1 MAEPSPSARADT
13 TVGRNLNEV
22 RARVAAAARRAS
34 RDPFSVEI
42 VAVTKQVDS
51 ATTAACL
58 RQGLLDLGEARVDA
72 LEEKAQAL
80 SACHPRPRWHFVGH
94 LQRNKARRVAAL
106 AHTLHSLDS
115 LALLNA
121 LGRLSE
127 ELGRSL
133 ACFIELRLTGESAK
147 TGLDPRELHELVS
160 ASAAH
165 PRLSLRGLMT
175 MAPLVE
181 GDELGRVTAARAT
194 FRELR
199 RIANE
204 LERNPLLA
212 PRFQDGRVRTSMGMS
227 DDFEIAIEEGSD
239 CVRIGGALF
248 AGLDDERN
256 AA

>member
-1 MAEPSPSARADT
+1 MADPSPSAHAAT
-13 TVGRNLNEV
+13 TVGRNLSEV
-22 RARVAAAARRAS
+22 RARVEAAARRAR
-34 RDPFSVEI
+34 RDPKAVEI

-51 ATTAACL
+51 ATTGLCL
-58 RQGLLDLGEARVDA
+58 RQGLIDLGEARIDA
-72 LEEKAQAL
+72 LEAKAQAL
-80 SACHPRPRWHFVGH
+80 SSFHPAPRWHFVGH

-133 ACFIELRLTGESAK
+133 VCFIELRLSGESAK
-147 TGLDPRELHELVS
+147 TGLDPRELHDLVR

-165 PRLSLRGLMT
+165 PRLALRGLMT
-175 MAPLVE
+175 MAPLIE
-181 GDELGRVTAARAT
+181 GDETRRLEAARAT

-199 RIANE
+199 RIASE
-204 LERNPLLA
+204 LERNPELA

-239 CVRIGGALF
+239 CVRIGSALF